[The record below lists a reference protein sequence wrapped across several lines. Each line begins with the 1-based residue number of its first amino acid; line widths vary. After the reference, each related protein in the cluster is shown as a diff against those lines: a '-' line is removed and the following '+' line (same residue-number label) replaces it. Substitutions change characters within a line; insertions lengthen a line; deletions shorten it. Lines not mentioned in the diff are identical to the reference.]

1 MIRTVEQYLK
11 SLRDG
16 RELYHEG
23 KKVDDVT
30 THPAFKPALQ
40 SGSLL
45 YILAQDPRWKD
56 LLTSK
61 LPDGE
66 PISVIYEA
74 AKRPE
79 DLLRRRR
86 IVIGTGRVCHGLPA
100 GIRWAGRDVLDA
112 MAIVARRMDR
122 TLGTRYTKNVEAYRE
137 YLVRNDLDVV
147 CAMTDVKGD
156 RSIRP
161 SDQKPHK
168 DFYVRIVDERK
179 DGIVVRGAKF
189 HISMAPVAN
198 EIFACPTRTMRKEDK
213 DYAVSFAVPVNTPG
227 VKLITAFKELTT
239 DVPDEY
245 PIASQHWSCEALII
259 FDDVFVPMERVFMK
273 GEWQFS
279 GAMAYMFGNFH
290 RLFADSYK
298 YSALEVLVGTATLL
312 AEYNGIEKY
321 GHVRDK
327 LSWLAMYLETVG
339 ALGELACINCI
350 YDPETGLAIPN
361 PVYSNACKFFFA
373 ENYHQAV
380 KTVQDLG
387 GGVVADLP
395 SFKNFL
401 SPETKPYIQKY
412 FQGKAEVPTEHRLR
426 AIMLARDL
434 CSQFW
439 QATSIHAEGSLAA
452 QKIAIQATA
461 DWERYKAIARRVAKI
476 PGPEHPVVKDLPHYP
491 PEFPKA

>member
-1 MIRTVEQYLK
+1 MIRVVEQYLR

-23 KKVDDVT
+23 KRVDDVT
-30 THPAFKPALQ
+30 THPAFKPVLQ
-40 SGSLL
+40 PASLL
-45 YILAQDPRWKD
+45 YVLAQDPRWKE
-56 LLTSK
+56 LLTST

-74 AKRPE
+74 AKEPE

-86 IVIGTGRVCHGLPA
+86 IVIETGRICYGFPA
-100 GIRWAGRDVLDA
+100 GIRWVGRDVLDA
-112 MAIVARRMDR
+112 VAIVARRMDR
-122 TLGTRYTKNVEAYRE
+122 ALGTKYAKKVETYRE

-147 CAMTDVKGD
+147 GAMTDVKGD
-156 RSIRP
+156 RSLRP

-189 HISMAPVAN
+189 HISCAPVAN
-198 EIFACPTRTMRKEDK
+198 EIFVCPTRTMRKEDK

-227 VKLITAFKELTT
+227 VRLITASKEPIT

-245 PIASQHWSCEALII
+245 PVSSQIWSAEALII

-279 GAMAYMFGNFH
+279 GAIAHMFANFH

-298 YSALEVLVGTATLL
+298 YSELEVLVGTAALL

-321 GHVRDK
+321 EHVRDK

-339 ALGELACINCI
+339 ALGELACKNCV
-350 YDPETGLAIPN
+350 YDAETGLAYPN

-380 KTVQDLG
+380 KLVQDLG
-387 GGVVADLP
+387 GGLVADVP

-401 SPETKPYIQKY
+401 NPETKPYIEKY
-412 FQGKAEVPTEHRLR
+412 FQGRADVPTEHRLR

-434 CSQFW
+434 CSQFL
-439 QATSIHAEGSLAA
+439 QATTIHAEGSLAA
-452 QKIAIQATA
+452 QKIAIHATA

-476 PGPEHPVVKDLPHYP
+476 PGPEHPVTKDLPVYP
-491 PEFPKA
+491 PELQKA